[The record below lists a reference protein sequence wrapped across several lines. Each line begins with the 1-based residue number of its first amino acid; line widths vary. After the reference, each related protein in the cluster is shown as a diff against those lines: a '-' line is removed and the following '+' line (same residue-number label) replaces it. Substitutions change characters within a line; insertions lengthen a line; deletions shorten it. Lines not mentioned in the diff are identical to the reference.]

1 MILITNNQGLYYV
14 EVKNTKLFLITILDW
29 KWGKMFKLFF
39 APRMAKYYYKET
51 KEKSEKKILEDLYD
65 YYYSHANQ
73 VEKELLK
80 AMREK
85 KIPLLSGQEQSALII
100 NEVNMDIVKYGNAK
114 GYPQELIELFIQ

>member
-1 MILITNNQGLYYV
+1 
-14 EVKNTKLFLITILDW
+14 
-29 KWGKMFKLFF
+29 
-39 APRMAKYYYKET
+39 T